1 MPALSTLCCSLL
13 DIHQVGRKARDYC
26 EVASRTIPT
35 FSDVELALMDM
46 GKLVLSYF
54 LWGRLC

>member
-1 MPALSTLCCSLL
+1 MPALLTLCCSLL
-13 DIHQVGRKARDYC
+13 DIHQVGRRARDYC

-46 GKLVLSYF
+46 GKVVLTNF
-54 LWGRLC
+54 LWVRC